1 MPFAEYKT
9 GWWHVTDVEQLR
21 EMIGALNERGVR
33 ERELKRFIE
42 KNFSIVKNAL
52 AKVSLHSP
60 FCFLFLQHELYKA
73 FSSIS
78 CRKCKAV

>member
-1 MPFAEYKT
+1 M
-9 GWWHVTDVEQLR
+9 TDVEQLR

-52 AKVSLHSP
+52 AKVSVHT
-60 FCFLFLQHELYKA
+60 H
-73 FSSIS
+73 I
-78 CRKCKAV
+78 